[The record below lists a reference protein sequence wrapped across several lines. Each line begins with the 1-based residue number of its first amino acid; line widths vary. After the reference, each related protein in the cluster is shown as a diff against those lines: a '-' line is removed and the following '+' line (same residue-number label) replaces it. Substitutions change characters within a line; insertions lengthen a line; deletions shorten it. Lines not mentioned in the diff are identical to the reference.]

1 MEMAVYLLQG
11 KVESFSERCQD
22 ILLMK
27 GVSIKDLG
35 KLLETLSSTAL
46 AIIPRP
52 LNMRYLQRQKIH
64 NLCLARDYNSKVSL
78 DSLRKEESNWWISNL
93 SLSNGRSVISCQME
107 HLIQSDV
114 SNRSWWPFCLKTSI
128 EGV

>member
-1 MEMAVYLLQG
+1 MAVYLLQG

-27 GVSIKDLG
+27 DVSIKDLG
-35 KLLETLSSTAL
+35 KLLETLLSTAL

-78 DSLRKEESNWWISNL
+78 D
-93 SLSNGRSVISCQME
+93 
-107 HLIQSDV
+107 
-114 SNRSWWPFCLKTSI
+114 
-128 EGV
+128 